1 VKLRTPF
8 SRIVRA
14 RSSGLAGG
22 PEPAAQLGS
31 ALVIGALAFVNLAKH
46 RLAPGDVSFSAA
58 AALALLLLARRS
70 GLSWE
75 QLGLGRGQLR
85 SGGTWA
91 LAAVLSVAGAYVAGV
106 LTPRTRS
113 AFLDSR
119 YQQDLPHALVTALV
133 VIPIGTVLLEEVGF
147 RSVLWATLHRQ
158 STPAG
163 AMALSSVLFGLWH
176 VLPSLDFTAAHAA
189 TGERD
194 EAGTRQKAMVALG
207 TVAFT
212 ALGGLVAGEM
222 RRRSGSLLAS
232 AGMHWATNGLGV
244 LFGVAAWRF
253 ERRRAGAV
261 ELAL

>member
-1 VKLRTPF
+1 M
-8 SRIVRA
+8 
-14 RSSGLAGG
+14 GG
-22 PEPAAQLGS
+22 HEPAAQLGP
-31 ALVIGALAFVNLAKH
+31 ALVIGALALVNLAKH
-46 RLAPGDVSFSAA
+46 RLPPGDVSFSAA

-70 GLSWE
+70 GLTWE
-75 QLGLGRGQLR
+75 QLGLGREQLR

-91 LAAVLSVAGAYVAGV
+91 LAAVVSVAGAYVAGV

-119 YQQDLPHALVTALV
+119 YQQDLPRALTTALL

-147 RSVLWATLHRQ
+147 RSVLWATLHRH
-158 STPAG
+158 STPVG
-163 AMALSSVLFGLWH
+163 VMGLSSALFGLWH
-176 VLPSLDFTAAHAA
+176 VLPSLDFTVAHAVA
-189 TGERD
+189 GEPDETGL
-194 EAGTRQKAMVALG
+194 RQKAMVALG

-232 AGMHWATNGLGV
+232 AGLHWATNGLGV

-253 ERRRAGAV
+253 ERRRAGAA
-261 ELAL
+261 ALTL